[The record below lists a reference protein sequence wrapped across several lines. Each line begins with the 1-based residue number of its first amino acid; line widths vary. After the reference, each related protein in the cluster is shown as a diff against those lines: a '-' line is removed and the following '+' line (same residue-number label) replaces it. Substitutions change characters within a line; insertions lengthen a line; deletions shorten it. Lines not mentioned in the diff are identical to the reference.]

1 MKYDLNTQLSNKCV
15 ACSSCRDTIKE
26 VYGTQSEELA
36 NFNRSIRSSD
46 ELV

>member
-1 MKYDLNTQLSNKCV
+1 MILNTQFDNKYKCI

-26 VYGTQSEELA
+26 IYGTQSEELA